1 MLTIF
6 SIPKAFKGHIG
17 IIQRN
22 AIQSWTLLQPRPQII
37 LFGNDEG
44 TAEVAA
50 ELGVQHLPHIATNEF
65 GTPLLS
71 DLFHRAEAAAHSDRL
86 CYVNA
91 DIILVSDFL
100 RAAEMVRTQ
109 LPRSLLI
116 SKRINLH
123 VPERLTF
130 DQRWEDSIKLRSE
143 VTGEEEHYTG
153 IDVFVFP
160 KGMYPAIPDFAIGR
174 LWFDH
179 WLIKAVRQ
187 QNLPVVDASL
197 VAPVLHQNHD
207 YSHVPGG
214 ADQVW
219 RGQEA
224 ARNFQLYGGVQH
236 AYTLLDVTHE
246 LLPNGGIRRVR
257 FRKSFFK
264 AKEFAWDLLV
274 RRTAAARR
282 ALGLRRK
289 PVHTG

>member
-22 AIQSWTLLQPRPQII
+22 AIESWTLLQPRPQII

-44 TAEVAA
+44 TAGVAG
-50 ELGVQHLPHIATNEF
+50 ELGVQHVPRIATNEY

-71 DLFHRAEAAAHSDRL
+71 DLFRQAEAAATSPCL

-91 DIILVSDFL
+91 DIILVSNFL
-100 RAAEMVRTQ
+100 RAAETVQKRF
-109 LPRSLLI
+109 PKSLLI

-123 VPERLTF
+123 VPEKLTF
-130 DQRWEDSIKLRSE
+130 DRHWEDSIKLRSE
-143 VTGEEEHYTG
+143 VSGAEEHYTG

-160 KGMYPAIPDFAIGR
+160 KGMYPQIPDFAIGR

-187 QNLPVVDASL
+187 QHLPVVDASL

-207 YSHVPGG
+207 YNHVPGG

-246 LLPNGGIRRVR
+246 LLPNGSIRKVR
-257 FRKSFFK
+257 FRKSIFK
-264 AKEFAWDLLV
+264 AKQFAWDLLV

-289 PVHTG
+289 PV